1 MTVTLTVGR
10 SFPFAENLITDS
22 NDASNHNNELKQ
34 FTICN
39 HGAPPFPGEKVPP
52 VVGVNRLPLVQRI
65 PSVRPV
71 RDGLFIIRHMSK
83 VVNFS
88 PAILQA
94 EKIPPNPKN
103 IVCNLTIY
111 LVG

>member
-52 VVGVNRLPLVQRI
+52 VVGANRLPLVQRI

-71 RDGLFIIRHMSK
+71 RDGLSIIRYSSWFVK
-83 VVNFS
+83 F
-88 PAILQA
+88 
-94 EKIPPNPKN
+94 
-103 IVCNLTIY
+103 
-111 LVG
+111 